1 VAPSADDGRREVKVA
16 RVAAGLA
23 VAIGCALGG
32 WTILRAFDA
41 KPPPA
46 ALIVGLFTAAALE
59 IVTGVLILARAR
71 AGWAFAVS
79 LNGLLAAAAVLAMPA
94 LVRGGIALPLASAAL
109 GALLGLIALLWA
121 SKEAF

>member
-23 VAIGCALGG
+23 MAIGCALGG
-32 WTILRAFDA
+32 WTILRALDA

-46 ALIVGLFTAAALE
+46 ALIVGLLAAAALE

-79 LNGLLAAAAVLAMPA
+79 LNGLLAVAAVLALPA
-94 LVRGGIALPLASAAL
+94 LVRGGISIPVASGAL
-109 GALLGLIALLWA
+109 GTLIVL
-121 SKEAF
+121 